1 MLTRIDGITADIDL
15 VQAHID
21 GQIAPFAKAVARLDE
36 IPDIGVTS
44 ARAIIAEIGLDMTR
58 FAPGVS
64 ESADRNKG
72 NSSTGHGNRYLARAP
87 GEGDHRRQQNRHFPG

>member
-15 VQAHID
+15 VQARID

-36 IPDIGVTS
+36 IPGIGVTA
-44 ARAIIAEIGLDMTR
+44 ARAIIAEIGLHMTR

-64 ESADRNKG
+64 ESAGR
-72 NSSTGHGNRYLARAP
+72 P
-87 GEGDHRRQQNRHFPG
+87 E